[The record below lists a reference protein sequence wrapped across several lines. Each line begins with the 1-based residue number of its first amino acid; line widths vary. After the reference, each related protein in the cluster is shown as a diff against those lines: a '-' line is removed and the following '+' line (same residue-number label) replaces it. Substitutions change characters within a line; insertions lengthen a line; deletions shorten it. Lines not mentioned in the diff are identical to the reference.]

1 MRHGVFFTS
10 KNYLI
15 KGGIIMK
22 PKQKRLYVKRQKAL
36 AETVT
41 TMVVKKEV
49 AAEEKPVAKKQ
60 KSMWSRK
67 KKD

>member
-1 MRHGVFFTS
+1 
-10 KNYLI
+10 
-15 KGGIIMK
+15 MK

-36 AETVT
+36 AEAAKTV
-41 TMVVKKEV
+41 VVEETAEV
-49 AAEEKPVAKKQ
+49 EEKPVAKKTVAKEKPVVKKQ